1 MMGLLMLPRGW
12 LAVEEVGEG
21 WIIHREAI
29 MARVAGGG
37 MVQQLEGVIN
47 ITSGR
52 LLTSEEETL
61 WPRVNIRCSKITTIT
76 TTEFSMTIFQ
86 EP

>member
-1 MMGLLMLPRGW
+1 MMGLVMLPRGW

-29 MARVAGGG
+29 MGGGG
-37 MVQQLEGVIN
+37 MGQQLEGEIN

-86 EP
+86 GP

>member
-1 MMGLLMLPRGW
+1 MGLLMLARGW

-29 MARVAGGG
+29 MAGGE
-37 MVQQLEGVIN
+37 MVQQLEVVIN

-52 LLTSEEETL
+52 LLTSEEKTL